1 VSPSFICLLLPSLC
15 AHTEENLETA
25 SDLVLSQED
34 KLQTH
39 STVHEISRETGR
51 PIHRLSLSR
60 IICKDLHQKCF
71 KRRCAQELTD
81 TNCAAR
87 TKRTKLQLQTFRS
100 MPPTFTDENMF
111 SVISSDNWQNRVS
124 GRLRELLKKKLSV
137 LVGTVKD

>member
-60 IICKDLHQKCF
+60 IIYKDLHQKCF

-81 TNCAAR
+81 TNCATR

-100 MPPTFTDENMF
+100 MPPTLF
-111 SVISSDNWQNRVS
+111 SLRTKRCSRSFHLTI
-124 GRLRELLKKKLSV
+124 GRTESV
-137 LVGTVKD
+137 ADCGNFWKRSLAF